1 MTQARFRSLAWATL
15 AVTLLVILWG
25 ALVRAT
31 DSGDG
36 CGSNWPMCHGEV
48 LPRPKTLEMLI
59 ELTHRV
65 SSGGV
70 LGVLIL
76 VEVVWAFRAF
86 PKSHPVRKGAI
97 ATLILLI
104 TESLLGAA
112 LVLLKHVG
120 QDRSVGR
127 AVWMAIHLANTFS
140 LIAALAVTAFWAKHA
155 LAPRLRGQGK
165 VGTLIATGAL
175 GTMVVG
181 ISGALTALGDTLFKP
196 KTLLQGLSDD
206 IAPAAHFLQQLRV
219 LHPVAAVLCAVF
231 LLYARTA
238 IAELRPSP
246 EVKRWS
252 LALGI
257 LVIAQLALGFVNLA
271 LLAPIW
277 MQLVHLLFADL
288 VWIAFVL
295 LAAAALGEPATQ
307 AAIDAPEPSSPPSPG

>member
-1 MTQARFRSLAWATL
+1 MSKDRFRTLAWATL
-15 AVTLLVILWG
+15 AVTVLVILWG

-76 VEVVWAFRAF
+76 LEVVWAFRAF
-86 PKSHPVRKGAI
+86 PKGHPVRKGAI

-140 LIAALAVTAFWAKHA
+140 LIAALACTAFWASSA

-165 VGTLIATGAL
+165 AGTLVGVGAL
-175 GTMVVG
+175 GTLVVG

-196 KTLLQGLSDD
+196 KTLMQGLSDD

-219 LHPVAAVLCAVF
+219 LHPAAAVLCAVF
-231 LLYARTA
+231 LMYARA
-238 IAELRPSP
+238 ALVELRPGP

-252 LALGI
+252 LALG
-257 LVIAQLALGFVNLA
+257 VSVVAQVALGFVNLA
-271 LLAPIW
+271 LLAPVW
-277 MQLVHLLFADL
+277 MQIIHLLFADL
-288 VWIAFVL
+288 VWIFFVL
-295 LAAAALGEPATQ
+295 LAAAALGEKRE
-307 AAIDAPEPSSPPSPG
+307 AA

>member
-1 MTQARFRSLAWATL
+1 MSKTRFRTLAWTTL
-15 AVTLLVILWG
+15 AVTVLVVLWG

-36 CGSNWPMCHGEV
+36 CGSNWPTCHGEV
-48 LPRPKTLEMLI
+48 FHRPKTLQTLI

-86 PKSHPVRKGAI
+86 PRAHPVRKGAV
-97 ATLILLI
+97 ATLVLMI

-120 QDRSVGR
+120 QDRSPAR

-140 LIAALAVTAFWAKHA
+140 LIAALACTAFWAAHEVG
-155 LAPRLRGQGK
+155 PRLRAQGR
-165 VGTLIATGAL
+165 VGAL
-175 GTMVVG
+175 LGVGAASTMLIG

-196 KTLLQGLSDD
+196 TSLAQGLADD

-219 LHPVAAVLCAVF
+219 VHPAAAVLGALF
-231 LLYARTA
+231 LLYARSV
-238 IAELRPSP
+238 IAESRPSP
-246 EVKRWS
+246 AVKRWS
-252 LALGI
+252 IALAALI
-257 LVIAQLALGFVNLA
+257 VAQIGLGFVNLA
-271 LLAPIW
+271 LLAPVW
-277 MQLVHLLFADL
+277 MQIVHLLFADL

-295 LAAAALGEPATQ
+295 LAAAALSTEPLPAKAAAEPALS
-307 AAIDAPEPSSPPSPG
+307 AG

>member
-1 MTQARFRSLAWATL
+1 MTQARFRTLAWTTL
-15 AVTLLVILWG
+15 AVTVLVILWG

-76 VEVVWAFRAF
+76 VEVAWAFRAF
-86 PKSHPVRKGAI
+86 PRAHPVRSGAI
-97 ATLILLI
+97 ATLVLMI

-120 QDRSVGR
+120 QDRSAGR
-127 AVWMAIHLANTFS
+127 AVWMAIHLTNTFS
-140 LIAALAVTAFWAKHA
+140 LIAALACTAFWAGSA

-165 VGTLIATGAL
+165 VGTLIGVGTL
-175 GTMVVG
+175 GTLVVG

-196 KTLLQGLSDD
+196 KTLMQGLSDD
-206 IAPAAHFLQQLRV
+206 LAPAAHFLQQLRV
-219 LHPVAAVLCAVF
+219 LHPAAAVICAVF
-231 LLYARTA
+231 LLYARGA
-238 IAELRPSP
+238 IAELRPGP

-252 LALGI
+252 LALAVT
-257 LVIAQLALGFVNLA
+257 VIAQLALGFVNLA
-271 LLAPIW
+271 LLAPVW
-277 MQLVHLLFADL
+277 MQIVHLLFADL
-288 VWIAFVL
+288 VWIFFVL
-295 LAAAALGEPATQ
+295 LAAAALGQRHVVEAKAPAE
-307 AAIDAPEPSSPPSPG
+307 ALG

>member
-1 MTQARFRSLAWATL
+1 
-15 AVTLLVILWG
+15 
-25 ALVRAT
+25 
-31 DSGDG
+31 
-36 CGSNWPMCHGEV
+36 MCHGEV
-48 LPRPKTLEMLI
+48 LPRPKTLEMMI

-86 PKSHPVRKGAI
+86 PKGHSVRKGAI
-97 ATLILLI
+97 ATLILMI

-140 LIAALAVTAFWAKHA
+140 LIAALACTAFWASNE
-155 LAPRLRGQGK
+155 LRPRLAGQGR
-165 VGTLIATGAL
+165 VGTLLVTGAL
-175 GTMVVG
+175 GTMIVG

-196 KTLLQGLSDD
+196 KSLVQGLADD

-219 LHPVAAVLCAVF
+219 LHPATAVICAVF
-231 LLYARTA
+231 LLYARSV
-238 IAELRPSP
+238 IAELRPRP

-252 LALGI
+252 RLLAAS
-257 LVIAQLALGFVNLA
+257 VAAQLALGFINLA
-271 LLAPIW
+271 LLAPVW

-295 LAAAALGEPATQ
+295 LAAAALGEPS
-307 AAIDAPEPSSPPSPG
+307 APAEA